1 MLYTSEQI
9 QSFNIYQAREA
20 LGRYLYKFNHSK
32 EFHHL
37 KLHEKDYVFSW
48 MKALKDDYGHLIYNL
63 YKIPEAAEFVFFYII
78 LTYGEDVDNFSRAF
92 YGPHGKL
99 SANQVRKDQRFFNE
113 HLQIWKNQVQKGK
126 GPYLVEIKPL
136 LNRKLKTIKD
146 NCQSEKEYK
155 NREKY
160 CYASF
165 FWIYYRARLYF
176 EEKGQTFHTFSL
188 LGYTF
193 VSNIYTYCHILS
205 RHYIPSLNIGL
216 ENTMNSD
223 IPCIDLDHFLE
234 SIQNL
239 VVSYFNVSPYL
250 DTTKEYLLY
259 IINGEK
265 YILWI
270 KYKRCNELSH
280 KEGFEIKTFYKCEKE
295 NDIKKYIGTKDI
307 EFNNGCYCCI
317 PNE

>member
-9 QSFNIYQAREA
+9 NTFNIYQHQEA
-20 LGRYLYKFNHSK
+20 VGRYLHKFVHPN
-32 EFHHL
+32 EFRRL
-37 KLHEKDYVFSW
+37 KLHEKDYLFRW
-48 MKALKDDYGHLIYNL
+48 MKAIKDDDGVLVYNL
-63 YKIPEAAEFVFFYII
+63 YKIPEASEFVFFDII
-78 LTYGEDVDNFSRAF
+78 LTYGEDVKTFSRAF
-92 YGPHGKL
+92 YGPFGKL
-99 SANQVRKDQRFFNE
+99 DANKVRKDQRFFNE
-113 HLQIWKNQVQKGK
+113 YLQVWKNQINKHK
-126 GPYLVEIKPL
+126 GPFLEIIKPL
-136 LNRKLKTIKD
+136 LNDKLKELKLICKTK
-146 NCQSEKEYK
+146 KEYK

-188 LGYTF
+188 FGYTF
-193 VSNIYTYCHILS
+193 ISNIYTYCHILS

-239 VVSYFNVSPYL
+239 VISYFNASPCL
-250 DTTKEYLLY
+250 DTTKEYLLFN
-259 IINGEK
+259 IDGEK

-295 NDIKKYIGTKDI
+295 NDINKYIGTKEI